1 MNASVFEDGIV
12 DAANQK
18 LTKAFVA
25 KVVAADGSE
34 DELEALMVAAVELAN
49 QEEGTIVWFSV
60 KTDDRTFWVFDAFVD
75 EAGQQ
80 AHANG
85 QIVAALQANSR
96 LLGAEPEILPAD
108 ILATKMP

>member
-1 MNASVFEDGIV
+1 MD
-12 DAANQK
+12 DANEG

-25 KVVAADGSE
+25 KIVAADGSE
-34 DELEALMVAAVELAN
+34 SELEALMTGAVELAN
-49 QEEGTIVWFSV
+49 QEEETVVWFSV
-60 KTDDRTFWVFDAFVD
+60 KTDDKTFWVFDAFVD

-85 QIVAALQANSR
+85 QIVSALRANSH